1 MTDSA
6 VLLPGATIGMLGGG
20 QLGRMFVIAA
30 RNMGYRVVVLDPDSD
45 SPAGRIADEHIAAA
59 YQDEWALKQM
69 ASCCDAITTEFENI
83 PATTLRYFEGSCP
96 VRPSASALENT
107 QNRIREKSFLRE
119 HGLAT
124 AEFFVIKNEA
134 DIAAA
139 MPQLNDAAV
148 LKVASFGYDGKGQ
161 SVVSSVDE
169 AVAVFQNM
177 GSVPC
182 VLEQKIQLKIELSI
196 VLVRTANAEVQCYPA
211 SENIHEQGILDVSV
225 VPARVANELAEEA
238 KAMAMKTAELLDYCG
253 VMAVEFFVDT
263 DGRLM
268 INEIAPRPHN
278 SGHYTLD
285 AAAVSQFEQQV
296 RAVCGLPAGSTA
308 LLSPVVMVNMLGD
321 LWGDDRPDWSS
332 LLSDPDVKLHLYGK
346 AHARVGRK
354 MGHFNVLSSTLDA
367 ALFKAKALKL
377 RLQAFVK

>member
-45 SPAGRIADEHIAAA
+45 SPAGCIADEHIAAA

-83 PATTLRYFEGSCP
+83 PAATLRYFEALCP
-96 VRPSASALENT
+96 VRPSAAALENT
-107 QNRIREKSFLRE
+107 QNRIREKSFLRD

-124 AEFFVIKNEA
+124 AEFFVIENAA
-134 DIAAA
+134 DIEAA
-139 MPQLNDAAV
+139 MLQLKGSAV

-161 SVVSSVDE
+161 SIISSAAE
-169 AVAVFQNM
+169 GVAAFQRM

-182 VLEQKIQLKIELSI
+182 VLEQKIQLKVELSI
-196 VLVRTANAEVQCYPA
+196 VWVRTAAGEVSCYPA
-211 SENIHEQGILDVSV
+211 AENIHEHGILDVSI
-225 VPARVANELAEEA
+225 VPARVPDELLEA
-238 KAMAMKTAELLDYCG
+238 SQQMAIKAAELLDYCG
-253 VMAVEFFVDT
+253 VMAVEFFVDDSGT
-263 DGRLM
+263 IM

-285 AAAVSQFEQQV
+285 ATVVSQFEQQV

-321 LWGDDRPDWSS
+321 LWGDDQPDWLS
-332 LLSDPDVKLHLYGK
+332 LLNDPDVKLHLYGK
-346 AHARVGRK
+346 THARIGRK
-354 MGHFNVLSSTLDA
+354 MGHFNVLSGSLDA
-367 ALFKAKALKL
+367 ALDKASALKL
-377 RLQAFVK
+377 RLQKFVS